1 MRNKCKEA
9 ERERQTQVRQN
20 IGTPRRRAAR
30 GCRCAGVLPRTAGLG
45 TFNRPQPSNSFA
57 HLAAS
62 PARLVFQTHWERSAA
77 ILSLDQCRRGSSQM
91 RHSTG
96 VTRERHVHLGI
107 HATSTDRTALLIL
120 PTNARRRSLTRRGT
134 PPATNGSP
142 RWRYFRLAR
151 RDAHAHIRG
160 TTGSIAATSYSQ
172 AGTTRAACFPNSSAS
187 TDRSCTACI

>member
-1 MRNKCKEA
+1 M
-9 ERERQTQVRQN
+9 
-20 IGTPRRRAAR
+20 
-30 GCRCAGVLPRTAGLG
+30 CRVLPRTAGLG

-62 PARLVFQTHWERSAA
+62 PVSAACLPAALGGSAA

-120 PTNARRRSLTRRGT
+120 PTNALRRSLTRRGT

-142 RWRYFRLAR
+142 RRRYFRLAR

-172 AGTTRAACFPNSSAS
+172 AGTTRAACFPIHRQAP
-187 TDRSCTACI
+187 TDPALPAYSPSRARLAGYWEFGGAFPCP